1 MPLPMPLNAAR
12 VLFLCTGNYYRSR
25 FAEVFFN
32 HLAAQQGLPHVAD
45 SAGLVERCWERN
57 PGPISPHTVAA
68 LAVRGI
74 NVELLRAPRD
84 VTESDFVSFSHVI
97 AMKGA
102 EHRPMVQ
109 ARFASWVNHVE
120 YWAFDDI
127 EDQAPAVV
135 VPQIESRVRQ
145 LLASL

>member
-1 MPLPMPLNAAR
+1 MPVNAAR

-57 PGPISPHTVAA
+57 PGAISPHTLAA
-68 LAVRGI
+68 LAVREI

-84 VTESDFVSFSHVI
+84 VTENDFKLFSHVI
-97 AMKGA
+97 AMKGT

-109 ARFASWVNHVE
+109 ARFPSWVNHVE